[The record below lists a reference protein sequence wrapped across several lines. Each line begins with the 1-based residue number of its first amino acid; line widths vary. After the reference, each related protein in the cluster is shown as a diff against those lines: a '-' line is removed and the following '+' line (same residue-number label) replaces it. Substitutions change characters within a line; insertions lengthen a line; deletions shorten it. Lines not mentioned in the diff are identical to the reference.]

1 MLPTPNQQLAIQ
13 AKLNMLLGA
22 EVYDALFLGFE
33 CGVIF
38 EDTVHVYV
46 PTADAAVAIGIG
58 YPQQVAIAVGSVVSL
73 PIRDVHVLPRN
84 YSDV

>member
-1 MLPTPNQQLAIQ
+1 MLPTPVQQLAIQ
-13 AKLNMLLGA
+13 AKLNMLLGT
-22 EVYDALFLGFE
+22 ETYDTLFLGFE

-46 PTADAAVAIGIG
+46 PTADAAIAIGIG
-58 YPQQVAIAVGSVVSL
+58 YPQQVAIAVGSIVGL
-73 PIRDVHVLPRN
+73 PIREVQVLPRN